1 MREADRRSG
10 SSGRTAPE
18 NPPLRER
25 IPLDVRTTEDLLF
38 SPIDEVRTL
47 YKEKEVSPLEV
58 LEATLR
64 RLEELEPRLNAF
76 VTVMAE
82 DAREQA
88 RTAEKL
94 FSRGEAAGRLLG
106 IPVSVKDIF
115 ATRGVR
121 TSVGSR
127 ILKDSVPGY
136 DARVYEDLR
145 RAGAVVF
152 GKNNM
157 LEFAYGFVHPDYGQ
171 CNNPWDTNRT
181 AGGSSSGSASSV
193 AAGIGY
199 ASIGTDTGGSI
210 RIPASFC
217 GVVGLKPTYE
227 KVSREGCFPLSHTL
241 DHVGPITRTVRD
253 NAAVLEAIS
262 HTDDGAI
269 PPAGSLSGVRIGVI
283 ENLMGEPI
291 GPEVLSLVEA
301 AIDRLCGLGG
311 EVTNVRV
318 PGVEAA
324 SETALPIL
332 LSEASYY
339 HSEWYPDRADDYS
352 SGTRANLDAG
362 FGVSAVEYVRAL
374 QERRRLTETVNGAL
388 GQVDVLICPTVAY
401 TATETDP
408 NFEGGAEEYILRS
421 VPFDVT
427 GHPALTIPVGTTSS
441 QNLPAGLELIS
452 SHHAEATAYRVAA
465 AYEDDLGGFARPP
478 L

>member
-1 MREADRRSG
+1 MSR
-10 SSGRTAPE
+10 
-18 NPPLRER
+18 
-25 IPLDVRTTEDLLF
+25 DLLF
-38 SPIDEVRTL
+38 SSIDNLHSMYEAR
-47 YKEKEVSPLEV
+47 EASPVEV
-58 LEATLR
+58 LEATLE

-76 VTVMAE
+76 VTVLSEEAVSQAKEAE
-82 DAREQA
+82 GR
-88 RTAEKL
+88 
-94 FSRGEAAGRLLG
+94 FVRGEPTSKMTG
-106 IPVSVKDIF
+106 IPVSIKDIF
-115 ATRGVR
+115 DTRGVR
-121 TSVGSR
+121 TSLGSR
-127 ILKDSVPGY
+127 IMRDYIPDKDAYVYARLK
-136 DARVYEDLR
+136 E
-145 RAGAVVF
+145 AGAVVF

-199 ASIGTDTGGSI
+199 ASIGTDTGGSV

-253 NAAVLEAIS
+253 NAAVLDAIS
-262 HTDDGAI
+262 HADLLAT
-269 PPAGSLSGVRIGVI
+269 PPAGSLSGVKIGVI

-301 AIDRLCGLGG
+301 AIDRLRGLGG

-324 SETALPIL
+324 SEAALPIL
-332 LSEASYY
+332 LAEASYH
-339 HSEWYPDRADDYS
+339 HSQWYPDRADDYS
-352 SGTRANLDAG
+352 SGTRANIDAG
-362 FGVSAVEYVRAL
+362 FKVSAVEYVRAL
-374 QERRRLTETVNGAL
+374 QERRRLTETVNDAL
-388 GQVDVLICPTVAY
+388 GQVDVLVCPTVAY

-452 SHHAEATAYRVAA
+452 SHHAEVTAYRVAA

>member
-1 MREADRRSG
+1 MDRWSVPSG
-10 SSGRTAPE
+10 GTAPE
-18 NPPLRER
+18 NPPPRER
-25 IPLDVRTTEDLLF
+25 SPMDARTTEDLLF
-38 SPIDEVRTL
+38 SLIDEVQAL
-47 YKEKEVSPLEV
+47 YEQKEVSPLEV

-82 DAREQA
+82 QAREQA
-88 RTAEKL
+88 REAEKL
-94 FSRGEAAGRLLG
+94 YSRGEATGRLLG

-115 ATRGVR
+115 ATRGIR
-121 TSVGSR
+121 TTVGSR
-127 ILKDSVPGY
+127 ILKDSVPDH
-136 DARVYEDLR
+136 DARVYRDLR
-145 RAGAVVF
+145 GAGAVVF

-227 KVSREGCFPLSHTL
+227 KVSRDGCFPLSHTL

-262 HTDDGAI
+262 HTGGAI
-269 PPAGSLSGVRIGVI
+269 PPTGSLSGVRIGVI

-291 GPEVLSLVEA
+291 DPEVLSLVGA
-301 AIDRLCGLGG
+301 AIERLRDLGG
-311 EVTNVRV
+311 EVTEVRI

-324 SETALPIL
+324 SDTALPIL
-332 LSEASYY
+332 LPEAAY
-339 HSEWYPDRADDYS
+339 HHSAWYPDRADDYS
-352 SGTRANLDAG
+352 SGTRANIEAG
-362 FGVSAVEYVRAL
+362 FNVPAVEYVRAL
-374 QERRRLTETVNGAL
+374 QERRRLTETVNDAL
-388 GQVDVLICPTVAY
+388 GRVDVLVCPTVAY
-401 TATETDP
+401 TATVTDP

-427 GHPALTIPVGTTSS
+427 GHPALTIPAGNTSS
-441 QNLPAGLELIS
+441 RNLPAGLELIS
-452 SHHAEATAYRVAA
+452 SHHAEAVAYRVAA

>member
-1 MREADRRSG
+1 MDA
-10 SSGRTAPE
+10 RTS
-18 NPPLRER
+18 
-25 IPLDVRTTEDLLF
+25 EDLLF
-38 SPIDEVRTL
+38 SPIDEVQAL

-82 DAREQA
+82 EAREQA
-88 RTAEKL
+88 REAEKL
-94 FSRGEAAGRLLG
+94 YSRDEATGRLLG

-115 ATRGVR
+115 ATRGIR
-121 TSVGSR
+121 TTVGSR
-127 ILKDSVPGY
+127 ILKDSVPDY
-136 DARVYEDLR
+136 DARVYRDLR
-145 RAGAVVF
+145 GAGAVVF

-227 KVSREGCFPLSHTL
+227 KVSRDGCFPLSHTL

-262 HTDDGAI
+262 DTDGAI
-269 PPAGSLSGVRIGVI
+269 PPTGSLSGVRIGVI

-291 GPEVLSLVEA
+291 DPEVLSLVEA
-301 AIDRLCGLGG
+301 ATERLRGLGG

-324 SETALPIL
+324 SDTALPIL
-332 LSEASYY
+332 LPEASY
-339 HSEWYPDRADDYS
+339 HHGEWYPDRADDYS
-352 SGTRANLDAG
+352 SGTRANIDAG
-362 FGVSAVEYVRAL
+362 FKVPAVEYVRAL
-374 QERRRLTETVNGAL
+374 QERRRLTATVNDAL
-388 GQVDVLICPTVAY
+388 GRVDVLVCPTVAY
-401 TATETDP
+401 TATVTDP

-421 VPFDVT
+421 IPFDVT
-427 GHPALTIPVGTTSS
+427 GHPALTIPVGNTSFR
-441 QNLPAGLELIS
+441 NLPAGLELIS
-452 SHHAEATAYRVAA
+452 AHHAEATAYRVAA